1 MVFGVPAR
9 DHTPPPVDADP
20 RGRARVSNLFELG
33 IIAFLILLNGLFV
46 LAEIALVTARKS
58 RLQQLADEGDPG
70 ARRVSRLLD
79 KPGDFLAVIQLG
91 ITFIG
96 FLAAAFAGQ
105 SLVASLEVTLTPAL
119 GGSAGIVA
127 LLIVTV
133 VISLVTIVFGELVPK
148 TLGIAHAERF
158 AIVFARPVTLLG
170 RIFAPI
176 VWLLTGLTSVIT
188 RLMGVKAV
196 DRDRIT
202 ADELMILVERG
213 GEQGI
218 IEAEEEQMIGAVL
231 ELGQRRVHE
240 VMVPRI
246 DIVGLPLDASLDQIV
261 DTIVAEGHSRI
272 PVYEESVDNI
282 VGILYAK
289 DLLPYLKGEDNPPPV
304 RTMVR
309 APLFVPESM
318 NVDDLLHSL
327 QRRKVHIAIVLDEYG
342 GTAGLV
348 TIEDLIEEIV
358 GEIQDEYDVEEPML
372 VALSEDEARVDGRAS
387 VDDLAEHFDIEF
399 DPADREEYDTVG
411 GLVYHRIGTVPRVG
425 DVIEVDGVVR
435 LTVEVDRRAARGEG
449 AGGPHPARDRRGDR
463 GRRRR
468 LSVRSERL
476 ARRQAAR
483 WRRQAEIADSTMTR
497 RRVIASP
504 STTPAASSW
513 AIASS
518 RWKRAR
524 SRVNCCEPLR
534 SRMAMA
540 SACAAASGVVS
551 RMARSPAAIGRG
563 ALLQRVDERQR
574 LLPLVDVRRLPCP

>member
-1 MVFGVPAR
+1 M
-9 DHTPPPVDADP
+9 
-20 RGRARVSNLFELG
+20 SNLFELG

-58 RLQQLADEGDPG
+58 RLQQMADEGDPG
-70 ARRVSRLLD
+70 AKRVSRLLD
-79 KPGDFLAVIQLG
+79 KPADFLAVIQLG

-105 SLVASLEVTLTPAL
+105 SLVSSLEATLEPAL
-119 GGSAGIVA
+119 GASAGIVA

-133 VISLVTIVFGELVPK
+133 VISLVTIIFGELVPK

-176 VWLLTGLTSVIT
+176 VWLLTGVTTVIT
-188 RLMGVKAV
+188 RLMGVKDV

-213 GEQGI
+213 GEQGV

-231 ELGQRRVHE
+231 ELSQRRVHE

-246 DIVGLPLDASLDQIV
+246 DIVGLPLTASLDLIV
-261 DTIVAEGHSRI
+261 DTIVGEGHSRI
-272 PVYEESVDNI
+272 PVYEDSVDNI

-289 DLLPYLKGEDNPPPV
+289 DLLPYLKGEDDPPPIRNLV
-304 RTMVR
+304 RT
-309 APLFVPESM
+309 PLFVPESM

-372 VALSEDEARVDGRAS
+372 VALSADEARLDGRAS

-425 DVIEVDGVVR
+425 DEIEVDGVVR
-435 LTVEVDRRAARGEG
+435 LTVESTD
-449 AGGPHPARDRRGDR
+449 
-463 GRRRR
+463 GRRVAKV
-468 LSVRSERL
+468 LAVRIRPES
-476 ARRQAAR
+476 
-483 WRRQAEIADSTMTR
+483 DSD
-497 RRVIASP
+497 V
-504 STTPAASSW
+504 
-513 AIASS
+513 
-518 RWKRAR
+518 
-524 SRVNCCEPLR
+524 E
-534 SRMAMA
+534 
-540 SACAAASGVVS
+540 AAAEV
-551 RMARSPAAIGRG
+551 
-563 ALLQRVDERQR
+563 
-574 LLPLVDVRRLPCP
+574 